1 MSLRPRRRSRIL
13 AAAALLGMS
22 GASVNAAAENPGR
35 GDQGPMH
42 GAPEEQQDVKE
53 LQVAPPAYPRDSNLV
68 EFKLRGQTANRFSI
82 DTSTLSVGKDR
93 VIRFVLVIRTPSGE
107 KNVRFSGLRCNEREW
122 KDYAFAGDDRNWR
135 VDERA
140 EWKRMQELS
149 YNNYQSTLHKDFFC
163 IGGGSLLG
171 TEPAGDAQKLAKLL
185 KKPMREDPRVNT
197 YRSDRH

>member
-1 MSLRPRRRSRIL
+1 MSVHPRRRGRIF
-13 AAAALLGMS
+13 AAAALLVVS
-22 GASVNAAAENPGR
+22 GASVDAIAENPGR
-35 GDQGPMH
+35 GDQGPIH
-42 GAPEEQQDVKE
+42 GVPEDEVVAE
-53 LQVAPPAYPRDSNLV
+53 LQVPPPAYPRDSNLV
-68 EFKLRGQTANRFSI
+68 EFKLRGLTANRFSI
-82 DTSTLSVGKDR
+82 DTSSLSVGKDR

-122 KDYAFAGDDRNWR
+122 KDYAFAGDDHNWR

-140 EWKRMQELS
+140 QWKRMQELS

-185 KKPMREDPRVNT
+185 KKPMKEDPRVNT